1 MSVLPK
7 IESKYISADMPD
19 QQDIFSP
26 SPREGHAE
34 R

>member
-1 MSVLPK
+1 
-7 IESKYISADMPD
+7 MPD